1 VSGASDA
8 DNTFN
13 GNYILNP
20 EQPRSA
26 WRLVSPPPP
35 DRHVQ
40 SGEQTGHCGIF
51 APLTPNGVFKMST
64 KSAPWLTCLALLAGC
79 AGTTP
84 FTDSGVNSLIDIQ
97 YGTIEQVQEVQ
108 LKANYG
114 SGVLL
119 GGGIGAL
126 ATMHYSAGTQALAAV
141 GGALLGAL
149 VAKERAG
156 TAEQYTIHLVNGNT
170 VSIVSE
176 AHNLVAG
183 DCVAVEQGKH
193 ANLRRVDPQ
202 MCNTPSPEATYP
214 QAHAAEQQSAV
225 DCDTAKQDMLKAS
238 TEQEATVDY
247 QKMKA
252 LCSN

>member
-1 VSGASDA
+1 M
-8 DNTFN
+8 F
-13 GNYILNP
+13 
-20 EQPRSA
+20 
-26 WRLVSPPPP
+26 
-35 DRHVQ
+35 
-40 SGEQTGHCGIF
+40 
-51 APLTPNGVFKMST
+51 T
-64 KSAPWLTCLALLAGC
+64 KYVPWLAGPVLLAGC

-84 FTDSGVNSLIDIQ
+84 LTGSGVDSLIAIQ

-126 ATMHYSAGTQALAAV
+126 AAMHYSATTQALAAV
-141 GGALLGAL
+141 GGALLGSL

-176 AHNLVAG
+176 AHDLAAG
-183 DCVAVEQGKH
+183 DCVAVEQGRH

-202 MCNTPSPEATYP
+202 MCNTPTPMTTYP
-214 QAHAAEQQSAV
+214 QAHAVEHQAAV
-225 DCDTAKQDMLKAS
+225 DCDAAKRDMLNANS
-238 TEQEATVDY
+238 EQEAAVAY

>member
-1 VSGASDA
+1 V
-8 DNTFN
+8 
-13 GNYILNP
+13 
-20 EQPRSA
+20 
-26 WRLVSPPPP
+26 
-35 DRHVQ
+35 
-40 SGEQTGHCGIF
+40 
-51 APLTPNGVFKMST
+51 ST
-64 KSAPWLTCLALLAGC
+64 KSTPLIAGLALLTGC

-84 FTDSGVNSLIDIQ
+84 FTGSGVNSLIAIE

-126 ATMHYSAGTQALAAV
+126 ATMHYSGTTEALAAV

-156 TAEQYTIHLVNGNT
+156 TAEQYTIRLVNGNT

-176 AHNLVAG
+176 THNLVAG
-183 DCVAVEQGKH
+183 DCVAVEQGRH
-193 ANLRRVDPQ
+193 ANLRRVDPR
-202 MCNTPSPEATYP
+202 MCTTTSPQASYP
-214 QAHAAEQQSAV
+214 QAHAAEQQAAV
-225 DCDTAKQDMLKAS
+225 DCDAAKQDLLQAT
-238 TEQEATVDY
+238 TEQQTRLAY

-252 LCSN
+252 LCSR

>member
-1 VSGASDA
+1 M
-8 DNTFN
+8 
-13 GNYILNP
+13 
-20 EQPRSA
+20 
-26 WRLVSPPPP
+26 
-35 DRHVQ
+35 
-40 SGEQTGHCGIF
+40 
-51 APLTPNGVFKMST
+51 APKTV
-64 KSAPWLTCLALLAGC
+64 PWLIGLALLTGC

-84 FTDSGVNSLIDIQ
+84 FTGSSMNSLINIQ

-126 ATMHYSAGTQALAAV
+126 AASHYSGATDALAAV
-141 GGALLGAL
+141 GGALLGSL

-156 TAEQYTIHLVNGNT
+156 TAEQYTVHLVNGNT

-176 AHNLVAG
+176 AHNLDMG

-193 ANLRRVDPQ
+193 ANLRRVNPQ
-202 MCNTPSPEATYP
+202 MCSTPLPETTYP
-214 QAHAAEQQSAV
+214 QAHAAEQQAAV
-225 DCDTAKQDMLKAS
+225 DCDAAKQDMLKAT

-252 LCSN
+252 LCSS

>member
-1 VSGASDA
+1 
-8 DNTFN
+8 
-13 GNYILNP
+13 
-20 EQPRSA
+20 
-26 WRLVSPPPP
+26 
-35 DRHVQ
+35 
-40 SGEQTGHCGIF
+40 
-51 APLTPNGVFKMST
+51 MST
-64 KSAPWLTCLALLAGC
+64 KYAPWLAGLVLLTGC

-84 FTDSGVNSLIDIQ
+84 FTGSGVNSLIAIQ

-149 VAKERAG
+149 VSKERAG
-156 TAEQYTIHLVNGNT
+156 KAEQYTIHLVNGNT

-176 AHNLVAG
+176 AHDLVAG
-183 DCVAVEQGKH
+183 DCVAVEQGRH

-202 MCNTPSPEATYP
+202 MCNTPSAATTYP
-214 QAHAAEQQSAV
+214 QAHAAEQQAAG
-225 DCDTAKQDMLKAS
+225 DCAAAKQDMLKAS
-238 TEQEATVDY
+238 TEQEASVAY

-252 LCSN
+252 LCSS

>member
-1 VSGASDA
+1 
-8 DNTFN
+8 
-13 GNYILNP
+13 
-20 EQPRSA
+20 
-26 WRLVSPPPP
+26 
-35 DRHVQ
+35 
-40 SGEQTGHCGIF
+40 
-51 APLTPNGVFKMST
+51 MST
-64 KSAPWLTCLALLAGC
+64 KSAPWLAGLTLLTGC

-84 FTDSGVNSLIDIQ
+84 LTGSSLNSLLAIQ
-97 YGTIEQVQEVQ
+97 YGTIKQVQEVK

-126 ATMHYSAGTQALAAV
+126 AASHYSGATEALAAV

-156 TAEQYTIHLVNGNT
+156 TAEQYTIKLVNSNT

-176 AHNLVAG
+176 AHDLVAG

-202 MCNTPSPEATYP
+202 MCNTPSPEMTYP
-214 QAHAAEQQSAV
+214 QSHAAEQQAAV
-225 DCDTAKQDMLKAS
+225 DCAAAKQDMLKAT
-238 TEQEATVDY
+238 TEQEATVAY

-252 LCSN
+252 LCSI

>member
-1 VSGASDA
+1 
-8 DNTFN
+8 
-13 GNYILNP
+13 
-20 EQPRSA
+20 
-26 WRLVSPPPP
+26 
-35 DRHVQ
+35 
-40 SGEQTGHCGIF
+40 
-51 APLTPNGVFKMST
+51 MST
-64 KSAPWLTCLALLAGC
+64 KSAPWLAGLALLTGC

-84 FTDSGVNSLIDIQ
+84 FTGSSVNSLIAIE
-97 YGTIEQVQEVQ
+97 YGTIEQVQEIK

-126 ATMHYSAGTQALAAV
+126 AAMHYSGTTEALAAV

-156 TAEQYTIHLVNGNT
+156 TAEQYTIKLVNGNT

-176 AHNLVAG
+176 AHDLVAG

-202 MCNTPSPEATYP
+202 MCNTPSPETTYP
-214 QAHAAEQQSAV
+214 RSHAAEQQAAV
-225 DCDTAKQDMLKAS
+225 DCAAAKQDMLKAT
-238 TEQEATVDY
+238 TEQEATVAY

-252 LCSN
+252 LCSS

>member
-51 APLTPNGVFKMST
+51 APHTPNGVFKMST

-156 TAEQYTIHLVNGNT
+156 TAEQYTVHLVNGST

-225 DCDTAKQDMLKAS
+225 DCDTAKQDMLKAT

-252 LCSN
+252 LCSS

>member
-1 VSGASDA
+1 
-8 DNTFN
+8 
-13 GNYILNP
+13 
-20 EQPRSA
+20 
-26 WRLVSPPPP
+26 
-35 DRHVQ
+35 
-40 SGEQTGHCGIF
+40 
-51 APLTPNGVFKMST
+51 MST
-64 KSAPWLTCLALLAGC
+64 KSVPWLSVLALLTGC

-84 FTDSGVNSLIDIQ
+84 FTDSSMNSLIDIQ
-97 YGTIEQVQEVQ
+97 YGTIEQVQEVK

-126 ATMHYSAGTQALAAV
+126 AAMHYSGGTQALAAV

-156 TAEQYTIHLVNGNT
+156 TAEQYTIKLTNGNT

-176 AHNLVAG
+176 AHNLDMG

-202 MCNTPSPEATYP
+202 MCIAPSAARIYP
-214 QAHAAEQQSAV
+214 QTHASEQQAAV
-225 DCDTAKQDMLKAS
+225 DCDTAKQDMLKAT
-238 TEQEATVDY
+238 TEQEATVAY

-252 LCSN
+252 LCSR

>member
-1 VSGASDA
+1 M
-8 DNTFN
+8 
-13 GNYILNP
+13 
-20 EQPRSA
+20 
-26 WRLVSPPPP
+26 SPK
-35 DRHVQ
+35 
-40 SGEQTGHCGIF
+40 F
-51 APLTPNGVFKMST
+51 APV
-64 KSAPWLTCLALLAGC
+64 LAGLVLLAGC

-84 FTDSGVNSLIDIQ
+84 FTGSGVNSLIAIQ

-108 LKANYG
+108 LKANFG

-149 VAKERAG
+149 VSKERAG
-156 TAEQYTIHLVNGNT
+156 KAEQYTIRLVNGNT

-176 AHNLVAG
+176 AHDLVAG
-183 DCVAVEQGKH
+183 DCVAVEQGRH

-202 MCNTPSPEATYP
+202 MCNTPSAATTYP
-214 QAHAAEQQSAV
+214 QAHAAEQQAAG
-225 DCDTAKQDMLKAS
+225 DCAAAKQDMLKAN
-238 TEQEATVDY
+238 TEQEAAVAY

-252 LCSN
+252 LCSS

>member
-1 VSGASDA
+1 M
-8 DNTFN
+8 
-13 GNYILNP
+13 Y
-20 EQPRSA
+20 
-26 WRLVSPPPP
+26 
-35 DRHVQ
+35 
-40 SGEQTGHCGIF
+40 
-51 APLTPNGVFKMST
+51 T
-64 KSAPWLTCLALLAGC
+64 KSAPWLAGLTLLTGC
-79 AGTTP
+79 AGTEPLTG
-84 FTDSGVNSLIDIQ
+84 SGVNSLIAIQ

-108 LKANYG
+108 LKAHYG
-114 SGVLL
+114 SGVLM

-126 ATMHYSAGTQALAAV
+126 ATMHYSGTTQALAAV

-149 VAKERAG
+149 VSKERAG

-176 AHNLVAG
+176 MHDLVAG

-202 MCNTPSPEATYP
+202 MCKTSSPEVTYP

-225 DCDTAKQDMLKAS
+225 DCDAAKQDMLKAS
-238 TEQEATVDY
+238 TEQETRMAY

-252 LCSN
+252 LCSS